1 MREKESMH
9 YLNILKR
16 INRFKNFASYA
27 LLVILF
33 LTGCGYRVG
42 TILPMNI
49 KSIAVP
55 TFKNS
60 TPEPGVEIGV
70 TNQVI
75 SQFQIDGT
83 LKVVEEED
91 ADVRLEGELLEYR
104 REPLRY
110 TGTDFKDVSEYRLR
124 LITRLTL
131 VDLKTGQPIW
141 AKRVVEGETTYFVG
155 GDSLRDT
162 ERTALGALTEQE
174 RSQIPTLEE
183 DLAHDVVESV
193 VEGW

>member
-1 MREKESMH
+1 MH